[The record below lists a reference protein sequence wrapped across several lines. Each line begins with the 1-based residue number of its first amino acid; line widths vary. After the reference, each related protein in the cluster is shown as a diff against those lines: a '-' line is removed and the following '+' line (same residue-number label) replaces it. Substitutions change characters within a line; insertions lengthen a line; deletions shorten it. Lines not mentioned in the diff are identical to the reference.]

1 VSNDETG
8 YRSIHKFSTY
18 DRSVPKDNV
27 TCDIEDLDP
36 ETTEVEFTIQYS
48 LMSNTYHFFLSMFVM
63 EGGCYYL
70 FVCCFYL
77 LLFLLLISFLNNDQ
91 NIKKR

>member
-1 VSNDETG
+1 MSNDETG

-48 LMSNTYHFFLSMFVM
+48 LMSNTYHFFFNVCD
-63 EGGCYYL
+63 GGG
-70 FVCCFYL
+70 L
-77 LLFLLLISFLNNDQ
+77 LLFFCLLFLSVVVFVVNFFF
-91 NIKKR
+91 K